1 MDRKAG
7 LFNRTDEEWKGVYE
21 SGASE
26 YYEDRADFYHFQL
39 EEKEVEL
46 DQLRGRIATELE
58 AINRHIAVTP
68 RDSKWWTWSH
78 GVKDALEAML
88 EE

>member
-21 SGASE
+21 SGGSE

-68 RDSKWWTWSH
+68 KDSKWWMWSH